1 MQAIL
6 GKGGLRWGDQAPRG
20 EYWLNTLLLCIRT
33 VKGEAQRRGRE
44 VPFAGCGWADQ
55 GGTRREKLC

>member
-6 GKGGLRWGDQAPRG
+6 GRGGLRWGDQAPQRV
-20 EYWLNTLLLCIRT
+20 YWLNTLLLCIRI
-33 VKGEAQRRGRE
+33 VKGEVKRRGHE

-55 GGTRREKLC
+55 GGTRR